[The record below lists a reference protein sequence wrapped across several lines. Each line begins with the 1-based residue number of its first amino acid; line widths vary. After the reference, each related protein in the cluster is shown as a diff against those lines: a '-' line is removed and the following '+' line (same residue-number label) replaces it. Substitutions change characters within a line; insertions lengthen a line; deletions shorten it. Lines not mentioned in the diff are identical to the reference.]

1 MKRWTAALW
10 LLIALTAFAASALAD
25 GYRGA
30 VPMDQVGQSA
40 SGSLELNFTHR
51 PFYGGQKLNVYSGP
65 GREYYRGS
73 NGYAKA
79 DTDGEVMAA
88 GMESGWVLVMYETSG
103 GSVRVGY
110 VDMDEFK
117 YDTKILKLKELDFA
131 YDRAVIKSDC
141 VLTDDPALGK
151 RDLGYLYAGTEV
163 TYLASYYKHR
173 SWAYIETW
181 LEDRPIRAFVPA
193 SCLNVQ

>member
-1 MKRWTAALW
+1 MKILAVIFLLCALALATAA
-10 LLIALTAFAASALAD
+10 AD

-30 VPMDQVGQSA
+30 VPMDQVYQSPSA
-40 SGSLELNFTHR
+40 GLELNFTHR

-79 DTDGEVMAA
+79 NTDGEVHAA
-88 GMESGWVLVMYETSG
+88 GKENGWALVMYETSG

-117 YDTKILKLKELDFA
+117 YDTKILKLKELNFA
-131 YDRAVIKSDC
+131 YRSAVISSDC
-141 VLTDDPALGK
+141 ILTDDPALNN

-181 LEDRPIRAFVPA
+181 LEGRPIRAFVPMN
-193 SCLNVQ
+193 CLNVQ